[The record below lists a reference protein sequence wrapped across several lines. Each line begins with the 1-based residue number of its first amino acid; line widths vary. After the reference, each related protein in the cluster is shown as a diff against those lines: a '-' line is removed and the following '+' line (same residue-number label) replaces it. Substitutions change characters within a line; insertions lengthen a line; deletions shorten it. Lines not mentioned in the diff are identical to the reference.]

1 MKQNFAPNAE
11 LGELLALL
19 QETVQVCGKHLT
31 DRVIC
36 QCTGMSSKTYTALK
50 RGSVSNLLPYYT
62 VICFYLDELIARKD
76 SDTLRIVLKELYER
90 LKLDYCNR

>member
-36 QCTGMSSKTYTALK
+36 QCTGMSSKTYT
-50 RGSVSNLLPYYT
+50 
-62 VICFYLDELIARKD
+62 
-76 SDTLRIVLKELYER
+76 VLKGLRFKPLAVLYSDMFLLGRTYRPKR
-90 LKLDYCNR
+90 L

>member
-1 MKQNFAPNAE
+1 M
-11 LGELLALL
+11 
-19 QETVQVCGKHLT
+19 
-31 DRVIC
+31 
-36 QCTGMSSKTYTALK
+36 
-50 RGSVSNLLPYYT
+50 PYYT

>member
-36 QCTGMSSKTYTALK
+36 QCTGMSSKTYTASK
-50 RGSVSNLLPYYT
+50 AIFSNCIYAGVPAKKVQDNINWT
-62 VICFYLDELIARKD
+62 RE
-76 SDTLRIVLKELYER
+76 RIKE
-90 LKLDYCNR
+90 KKI

>member
-50 RGSVSNLLPYYT
+50 GAP
-62 VICFYLDELIARKD
+62 F
-76 SDTLRIVLKELYER
+76 
-90 LKLDYCNR
+90 

>member
-31 DRVIC
+31 DRVIR

-50 RGSVSNLLPYYT
+50 GAPFQTSCRT
-62 VICFYLDELIARKD
+62 IQ
-76 SDTLRIVLKELYER
+76 
-90 LKLDYCNR
+90 